1 MTFLRI
7 VDFDLGGSDKKET
20 ELNLCIIYS
29 VSSFTVSGLFFF
41 DSQLRKTRVH
51 NYLYQSNC

>member
-7 VDFDLGGSDKKET
+7 VDFDLGGSNEKET
-20 ELNLCIIYS
+20 ELKLCIIYS
-29 VSSFTVSGLFFF
+29 VSSFTVFGLFFF
-41 DSQLRKTRVH
+41 DSQLRKTRAH